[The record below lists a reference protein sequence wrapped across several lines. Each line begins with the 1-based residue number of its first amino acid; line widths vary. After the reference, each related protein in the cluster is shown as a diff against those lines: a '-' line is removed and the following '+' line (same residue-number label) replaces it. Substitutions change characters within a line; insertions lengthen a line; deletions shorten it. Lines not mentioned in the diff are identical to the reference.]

1 MIKLLA
7 RFSACLAT
15 LIAVVAAI
23 WATGALY
30 FDIPAPFV
38 IRIVAALHP
47 RMVA

>member
-23 WATGALY
+23 WATRAIY
-30 FDIPAPFV
+30 FDSDNAPDFSER
-38 IRIVAALHP
+38 IRMEAAL
-47 RMVA
+47 R

>member
-23 WATGALY
+23 WATRAIY
-30 FDIPAPFV
+30 FDSDNAPDSSER
-38 IRIVAALHP
+38 IRLEAPL
-47 RMVA
+47 R